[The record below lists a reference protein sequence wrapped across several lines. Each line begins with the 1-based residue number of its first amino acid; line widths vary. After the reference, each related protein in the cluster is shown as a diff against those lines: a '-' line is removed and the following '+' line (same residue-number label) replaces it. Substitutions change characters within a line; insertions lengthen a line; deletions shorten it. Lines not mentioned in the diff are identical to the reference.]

1 MERLTS
7 RLWILGVVVLG
18 MAVVVQK
25 LPPAAAQAIDEKWM
39 EEKAP
44 LQVSGYT
51 FQPGYENPAQSYKMG
66 KVTYDTLQ
74 PAGIVS
80 RIYTRGNERYDVVLI
95 ASDNSRSFHDPRVCF
110 TATGWNITK
119 QTQSTIKTK
128 TRGDVPVTFVKMN
141 NNGRES
147 SALYF
152 FRGPKGFEAQAR
164 NMRLSMFVS
173 QVTKIK
179 NEQGVF
185 YRIIPDSPWIT
196 DEQLLAFA
204 GEYLDAAEASSN
216 GFF

>member
-25 LPPAAAQAIDEKWM
+25 MPPAAAQAIDEKWM

-80 RIYTRGNERYDVVLI
+80 RT
-95 ASDNSRSFHDPRVCF
+95 
-110 TATGWNITK
+110 
-119 QTQSTIKTK
+119 
-128 TRGDVPVTFVKMN
+128 VT
-141 NNGRES
+141 S
-147 SALYF
+147 C
-152 FRGPKGFEAQAR
+152 
-164 NMRLSMFVS
+164 
-173 QVTKIK
+173 
-179 NEQGVF
+179 
-185 YRIIPDSPWIT
+185 DSP
-196 DEQLLAFA
+196 LA
-204 GEYLDAAEASSN
+204 
-216 GFF
+216 